1 MYFEILTPLDVVS
14 SGGLAFVTL
23 GLGVSGE
30 IAVPAHDDSSAGRL
44 VPRWERGLIS
54 SSSSSAA
61 SSTLLVALLIQAVS

>member
-30 IAVPAHDDSSAGRL
+30 IAVPAHDDSSTGRL
-44 VPRWERGLIS
+44 VPPWEWQLVS
-54 SSSSSAA
+54 SSSSVA
-61 SSTLLVALLIQAVS
+61 SSISLVSLLIQSMT